1 MDSTVAAA
9 TLLNMGFTV
18 EGLHIFNGFAN
29 GSEDRARRAADQL
42 GIPLHVA
49 DLTEVFNAE
58 IVQYLIRE
66 YLEARTPNPC
76 IVCNRKIKFRTLLQY
91 ADRLGCDYV
100 ATGHYARVVQEMDT
114 GQYALLRGV
123 DDAKDQSYFLFLLG
137 QEELSRIL
145 FPLGDSTKE
154 QVRAVALSMGLE
166 VVREKES
173 QEICFI
179 PDDDY
184 KSFIEEHKGPLSS
197 IPGDI
202 VDRSSRILGSHNG
215 IHAFTIGQR
224 KGLHIAAPRPYY
236 VLAID
241 REKHQI
247 VVGHEEE
254 QGFAGLVVHSVSW
267 IAGRR
272 HSGDS
277 MEALTQIRYRHR
289 GVASVIRPLSS
300 MEKIFP
306 ASARIADQEKENT
319 EDRLLVCF
327 KEPQRSVAPGQA
339 AVFYKDDRVIGG
351 GWIERGIP
359 VS

>member
-1 MDSTVAAA
+1 VDSTVAAA
-9 TLLNMGFTV
+9 TLLKKGFVV

-49 DLTEVFNAE
+49 DLTEIFNKE

-66 YLEARTPNPC
+66 YLDARTPHPC

-100 ATGHYARVVQEMDT
+100 ATGHYARVVQDGDT
-114 GQYALLRGV
+114 GRYALLRGV
-123 DDAKDQSYFLFLLG
+123 DNAKDQSYFLYLLG
-137 QEELSRIL
+137 QKELSRII

-154 QVRAVALSMGLE
+154 QVRAVARSMGLE

-179 PDDDY
+179 PNDDY
-184 KSFIEEHKGPLSS
+184 KSFIEEHKGPISS

-202 VDRSSRILGSHNG
+202 VDQSGRVLGSHNG

-241 REKHQI
+241 REKDRI

-254 QGFAGLVVHSVSW
+254 QGFAGLIVHSVSW
-267 IAGRR
+267 IEGRR
-272 HSGDS
+272 HSGYAL
-277 MEALTQIRYRHR
+277 EALTQIRYRHR
-289 GVASVIRPLSS
+289 GVCSVLRPLSAL
-300 MEKIFP
+300 EKIFP
-306 ASARIADQEKENT
+306 TSARIADQEKENA

-327 KEPQRSVAPGQA
+327 QEPQRAVAPGQA
-339 AVFYKDDRVIGG
+339 AVFYHENRVIGG

-359 VS
+359 LD